1 MAVVAGPCRPA
12 RGHAEKKAPP
22 AVAICISGLLR
33 SFNSTAGNILTT
45 MVRPIRDV
53 ADVFMALDPRLDE
66 YHNHPTTMN
75 ATEVQI
81 SEWTAPF
88 NPLVLQVQRR
98 AGQNEGLKDCL
109 RMIEAEELAR
119 CRSYDWV
126 VRLRP
131 DVAYTC
137 RLPTIEEWLPFRRA
151 PAHAPKAH
159 RPRPP
164 WVLSDWIFVE
174 NYTTRSVAVKDVWA
188 VMDRSAA
195 SVYMR
200 DWPRKCGCN
209 GEHGINEEDLGCT
222 LSQGRVEVGAALT
235 PGVPLRRIV
244 RTWESG
250 RVEPNC
256 SACRTLRWN
265 ETRWF
270 STLEQH
276 AHVAQGR

>member
-1 MAVVAGPCRPA
+1 
-12 RGHAEKKAPP
+12 
-22 AVAICISGLLR
+22 
-33 SFNSTAGNILTT
+33 
-45 MVRPIRDV
+45 
-53 ADVFMALDPRLDE
+53 
-66 YHNHPTTMN
+66 
-75 ATEVQI
+75 
-81 SEWTAPF
+81 
-88 NPLVLQVQRR
+88 
-98 AGQNEGLKDCL
+98 
-109 RMIEAEELAR
+109 MIEAEELAR

-137 RLPTIEEWLPFRRA
+137 RLPTIEEWPPFRRA
-151 PAHAPKAH
+151 SARAPKAH

-222 LSQGRVEVGAALT
+222 LSQGRVEVGAQRARRREHIHRHKGKFVLQQAR
-235 PGVPLRRIV
+235 PVLRRKV
-244 RTWESG
+244 GAVEAREDSVDGENRLDRVVDGVERDHDGEDVDAVPTHPQHEAGHHERLGG
-250 RVEPNC
+250 RPREL
-256 SACRTLRWN
+256 LR
-265 ETRWF
+265 F
-270 STLEQH
+270 LKLELCLINLLVGKL
-276 AHVAQGR
+276 AIL

>member
-1 MAVVAGPCRPA
+1 MAGPCRPA
-12 RGHAEKKAPP
+12 RGHAEKKAPA

-75 ATEVQI
+75 ATGVQI
-81 SEWTAPF
+81 REWTAPF

-137 RLPTIEEWLPFRRA
+137 RLPTIEEWPPFRRA
-151 PAHAPKAH
+151 SASAPKAH
-159 RPRPP
+159 RPR
-164 WVLSDWIFVE
+164 S
-174 NYTTRSVAVKDVWA
+174 
-188 VMDRSAA
+188 
-195 SVYMR
+195 
-200 DWPRKCGCN
+200 
-209 GEHGINEEDLGCT
+209 
-222 LSQGRVEVGAALT
+222 
-235 PGVPLRRIV
+235 
-244 RTWESG
+244 
-250 RVEPNC
+250 
-256 SACRTLRWN
+256 
-265 ETRWF
+265 
-270 STLEQH
+270 
-276 AHVAQGR
+276 